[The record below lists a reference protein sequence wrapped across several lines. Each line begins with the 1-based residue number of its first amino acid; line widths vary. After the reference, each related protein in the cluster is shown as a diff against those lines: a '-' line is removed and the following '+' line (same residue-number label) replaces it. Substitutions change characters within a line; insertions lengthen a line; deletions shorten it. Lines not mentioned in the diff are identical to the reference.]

1 MPSGEQIQQYL
12 TGAWRMMLGKADG
25 LKLLDLSA
33 DGFWN
38 SFYAMLIALPALVV
52 GWVGFAND
60 LSALGDGFDGRL
72 SIVLRLATIDLA
84 AWVVPLLVL
93 AAVAKPA
100 GIADRFVHLV
110 VASNWASAV
119 IAWIMLPPS
128 LIGLVLPDFRPIE
141 DMLSLVFFVAAM
153 VLTWRMTNAALGK
166 GAGVASAV
174 FAGMFVVSLL
184 TLFILQSAFGLVP
197 LDPAA
202 VPYPGS

>member
-84 AWVVPLLVL
+84 AWVAPLLVL
-93 AAVAKPA
+93 AAVARSA

-119 IAWIMLPPS
+119 IAWIMLPPA
-128 LIGLVLPDFRPIE
+128 LIGLVMPAVRPLE

-184 TLFILQSAFGLVP
+184 TLFILQSALGLVP
-197 LDPAA
+197 IDQTSGL
-202 VPYPGS
+202 

>member
-12 TGAWRMMLGKADG
+12 TGAWRLMLGKADG
-25 LKLLDLSA
+25 LKLLDISA

-60 LSALGDGFDGRL
+60 LSTLGDGFDGRL

-110 VASNWASAV
+110 VASNWASAL
-119 IAWIMLPPS
+119 IAWIMLPPA
-128 LIGLVLPDFRPIE
+128 LIGLVLPEVRPLE

-166 GAGVASAV
+166 GASVASAV
-174 FAGMFVVSLL
+174 FAGMFIVSLL
-184 TLFILQSAFGLVP
+184 TLFILQSAFGLAP
-197 LDPAA
+197 LDQAS
-202 VPYPGS
+202 GL

>member
-12 TGAWRMMLGKADG
+12 TGAWQMMLGKADG
-25 LKLLDLSA
+25 LKLLDISA

-110 VASNWASAV
+110 VASNWASAL
-119 IAWIMLPPS
+119 IAWIILPPA
-128 LIGLVLPDFRPIE
+128 LIGLVLPEVRPLE

-174 FAGMFVVSLL
+174 FAGMFIVSLL
-184 TLFILQSAFGLVP
+184 TLFILQSAFGLAP
-197 LDPAA
+197 LDQAS
-202 VPYPGS
+202 GL